1 MAHRAPH
8 AVVHLELRCGNLA
21 SACGFYT
28 RLFGWRAER
37 VHAGSAEYT
46 TLTLGGRIGGGL
58 VEHETEHAYWLPYVE
73 VADIDGVVGRA
84 LQLGASTL
92 LEPREGPAGWR
103 SVLAAPDGGMCAV
116 WQPKP

>member
-1 MAHRAPH
+1 MTQRDRKWRTALRTRSSTSNRLACRAG
-8 AVVHLELRCGNLA
+8 AG
-21 SACGFYT
+21 
-28 RLFGWRAER
+28 RLGR
-37 VHAGSAEYT
+37 VHE
-46 TLTLGGRIGGGL
+46 LTLGGPIGGGL